1 MNLKRLIDKYATQY
15 GRFDLIKN
23 PPSTHRD
30 LCAMLILEKFMTNPK
45 TSVINSV
52 NTVDMHGHPEEMIVF
67 EPSIH
72 AIETMATEDQ
82 VIDLIR
88 CGCRYNGEYEALV
101 MDI

>member
-1 MNLKRLIDKYATQY
+1 MNLKEFIRDNHWNY
-15 GRFDLIKN
+15 GKFERINN

-30 LCAMLILEKFMTNPK
+30 LCAMLILSKFMTNPR
-45 TSVINSV
+45 TSVINCAEGKESAG
-52 NTVDMHGHPEEMIVF
+52 MLVF

-72 AIETMATEDQ
+72 DIETMATEAQ

-88 CGCRYNGEYEALV
+88 CGCRYNGEYDALV